1 MVMSVMI
8 MMVMMSTSAFLT
20 IVMMVMFVLLLIV
33 MMVMMLMFLIL
44 IMVMVMMFV
53 FFLVGCHLCK
63 FLCQGAAMFHCGH
76 KLIAGKI
83 LPRSGYDLCVRVEFF
98 QHLNRSHE
106 FFLFDSRGAA
116 ERNHICILNL
126 IVEELSEIADVH
138 LALGGIDYRDLCTHF
153 SMISNA
159 GHRLGDIR

>member
-1 MVMSVMI
+1 MV
-8 MMVMMSTSAFLT
+8 
-20 IVMMVMFVLLLIV
+20 
-33 MMVMMLMFLIL
+33 MVMMLMFLILIMVMVMVLMFLILIMVMVMMFMFLIL